1 MQIYKDFNVNFENIS
16 NNFERFWFLYWKYI
30 SRVAPPVHFIKSKSA
45 NKPNKNITP
54 FKPFKPFKPKI
65 PQI

>member
-16 NNFERFWFLYWKYI
+16 NNFEIFGFLYWKYTL
-30 SRVAPPVHFIKSKSA
+30 SVAPPVHFIKSKNSA
-45 NKPNKNITP
+45 SKPNKNITL
-54 FKPFKPFKPKI
+54 FKPFKPKI